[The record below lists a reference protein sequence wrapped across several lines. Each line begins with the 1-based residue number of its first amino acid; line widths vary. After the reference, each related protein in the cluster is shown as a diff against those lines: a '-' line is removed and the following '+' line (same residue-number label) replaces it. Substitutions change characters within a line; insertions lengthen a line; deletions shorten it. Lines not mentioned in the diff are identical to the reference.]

1 MVENITIEIEFA
13 VRGIED
19 GGAVDDPKNI
29 KKEKEIKDTKDT
41 VESFETGNVGDIQKF
56 SSQQFGNVKQMATNP
71 VQFIFG
77 TVIKKMGKFAK
88 FGAFAFFALLID
100 QAVKFVLN
108 ELMEPGRI
116 LDRRFKL
123 LADKQI
129 LLFTERKEQQELRQ
143 GFKSLIVSTIPGLRG
158 LGIGGQISGN
168 LYTGL
173 DKIPLS
179 GIDPR
184 LITPQKIKT
193 FDHRQKFGS
202 HTRGARGINS

>member
-29 KKEKEIKDTKDT
+29 KKQKEIKDTKDI
-41 VESFETGNVGDIQKF
+41 VESFEAGNVGDIQQF
-56 SSQQFGNVKQMATNP
+56 TSQQFGNVKQMATNP

-77 TVIKKMGKFAK
+77 TVIKKMGKFAR
-88 FGAFAFFALLID
+88 FGAFAFFALLIE
-100 QAVKFVLN
+100 QAVQFTLN
-108 ELMEPGRI
+108 QLMEPGRP

-143 GFKSLIVSTIPGLRG
+143 GFKTLIVSTIPGLRG

-168 LYTGL
+168 LYAGL

-184 LITPQKIKT
+184 LITPQKVKT

-202 HTRGARGINS
+202 HTKGARGINS

>member
-1 MVENITIEIEFA
+1 MPEENVKIVIEFETK
-13 VRGIED
+13 GGDED
-19 GGAVDDPKNI
+19 KDQEPKEA
-29 KKEKEIKDTKDT
+29 KKEKEIKDTKDS
-41 VESFETGNVGDIQKF
+41 VERFESGNVGDIQKF
-56 SSQQFGNVKQMATNP
+56 SSQEFGNVKQMATNP

-77 TVIKKMGKFAK
+77 TVVKKLGKFAK

-100 QAVKFVLN
+100 QAIKFTLN
-108 ELMEPGRI
+108 ELMQPGRI

-129 LLFTERKEQQELRQ
+129 LLFTDRKEQQELRQ

-158 LGIGGQISGN
+158 LGIAGQISGN

-184 LITPQKIKT
+184 LITPDKVKT

>member
-1 MVENITIEIEFA
+1 MVEENVKIVIEF
-13 VRGIED
+13 ETK
-19 GGAVDDPKNI
+19 GGEKDVDKDPKEA
-29 KKEKEIKDTKDT
+29 KTEKEIKNTKDT
-41 VESFETGNVGDIQKF
+41 VERFESGNVGDIQKF

-77 TVIKKMGKFAK
+77 TVIKKMGKFAR
-88 FGAFAFFALLID
+88 FGAFAFFAFLID

-108 ELMEPGRI
+108 ELMQPGRL

-143 GFKSLIVSTIPGLRG
+143 GFKTLIVSTIPGLRG

-184 LITPQKIKT
+184 LIVPQKIKT

>member
-1 MVENITIEIEFA
+1 MVEENVKIVIEFET
-13 VRGIED
+13 RGGEED
-19 GGAVDDPKNI
+19 VDKEPKEA

-41 VESFETGNVGDIQKF
+41 VERFESGNVGDIQKF
-56 SSQQFGNVKQMATNP
+56 SSQEFGNVKQMATNP

-77 TVIKKMGKFAK
+77 TVVKKLGKFAR
-88 FGAFAFFALLID
+88 FGAFAFLALLID
-100 QAVKFVLN
+100 QAIKFTLN
-108 ELMEPGRI
+108 ELMQPGRL

-129 LLFTERKEQQELRQ
+129 LLFTDRKEQQELRQ
-143 GFKSLIVSTIPGLRG
+143 GFKSLIVSTISGLRG
-158 LGIGGQISGN
+158 LGIAGQISGN

-173 DKIPLS
+173 DNIPLS

-184 LITPQKIKT
+184 LITPKKVKT

-202 HTRGARGINS
+202 HTTGARGINN

>member
-1 MVENITIEIEFA
+1 MVEENVKIVIEFETK
-13 VRGIED
+13 GGEED
-19 GGAVDDPKNI
+19 VDKDPKEA

-41 VESFETGNVGDIQKF
+41 VERFESGNVGDIQNF
-56 SSQQFGNVKQMATNP
+56 TSQQFGNVKQLATNP
-71 VQFIFG
+71 LQFIFA
-77 TVIKKMGKFAK
+77 TTIKKLGKFAK

-100 QAVKFVLN
+100 QAIKFTLN
-108 ELMEPGRI
+108 ELMQPGRL

-143 GFKSLIVSTIPGLRG
+143 GFKTLIVSTIPGLRG

-184 LITPQKIKT
+184 LIIPQKIKT

>member
-1 MVENITIEIEFA
+1 MPEENVKIVIEFETK
-13 VRGIED
+13 GGDED
-19 GGAVDDPKNI
+19 KDQEPKEA
-29 KKEKEIKDTKDT
+29 KKEKEIKDTKDS
-41 VESFETGNVGDIQKF
+41 VERFESGNVGDIQKF
-56 SSQQFGNVKQMATNP
+56 TSQEFGNVKQMATNP

-77 TVIKKMGKFAK
+77 TVVKKLGKFAR
-88 FGAFAFFALLID
+88 FGAFAFFAVLID
-100 QAVKFVLN
+100 QAIKFTLN
-108 ELMEPGRI
+108 ELMQPGRI

-129 LLFTERKEQQELRQ
+129 LLFTDRKEQQELRQ

-158 LGIGGQISGN
+158 LGIAGQISGN

-184 LITPQKIKT
+184 LITPDKVKT